1 MAIDQPVYSSLI
13 LNFIVNIVF
22 IVERD
27 TLEGGPLI
35 MVGMVKAC
43 WKEGGTN
50 VPFFFLSCACG
61 RGKGTGLVFVVRL
74 NQHPGTS
81 CV

>member
-50 VPFFFLSCACG
+50 VPFFFFCPVLAVGGRARGWFLLSD
-61 RGKGTGLVFVVRL
+61 
-74 NQHPGTS
+74 
-81 CV
+81 

>member
-50 VPFFFLSCACG
+50 VPFFFSVLC
-61 RGKGTGLVFVVRL
+61 LW
-74 NQHPGTS
+74 
-81 CV
+81 